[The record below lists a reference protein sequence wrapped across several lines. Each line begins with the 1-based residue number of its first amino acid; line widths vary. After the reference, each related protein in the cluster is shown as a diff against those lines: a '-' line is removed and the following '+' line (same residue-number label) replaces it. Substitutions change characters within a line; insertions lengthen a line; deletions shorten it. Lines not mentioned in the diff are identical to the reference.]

1 MEWLNGVP
9 RDNPTEPA
17 PKGGTVAPATADDE
31 TKGAALTEGELQAA
45 VARIADLAE
54 VKGHAPPTPPPMR
67 LADEEAEEEEDE
79 DEEEEE
85 EEEETLEKA
94 KDDAK
99 EKAKHQ
105 EAVVASPREKEIF
118 QRNPSQGSKDR
129 GFRGLS

>member
-1 MEWLNGVP
+1 MP

-17 PKGGTVAPATADDE
+17 PKGGIVAPATADDE

-54 VKGHAPPTPPPMR
+54 VKGHAPLTPPPMR
-67 LADEEAEEEEDE
+67 LADEEAEEAEDE
-79 DEEEEE
+79 GEEE
-85 EEEETLEKA
+85 EEEETPEKA

-99 EKAKHQ
+99 EKAKHK